1 MGKCSVGFWTIQ
13 SVFQA
18 IKTRGEPQMS
28 EKHSHELHRTHA
40 EAVKSVKCAVLTI
53 SDTRTEET
61 DTSGQLIRSLLSAD
75 GHSVVRYQIVRDDVW
90 QVRKVVV
97 SWLTDEEVDAV
108 ITTGST
114 GLSPRDVAVE
124 AIEPLLDK
132 KLEGFGELFRSLSY
146 SEIKSAAIMSR
157 AFAGVANRKIVFCLP
172 GSPNACRLAL
182 QKLILPELRHLV
194 WTVRGQK

>member
-1 MGKCSVGFWTIQ
+1 
-13 SVFQA
+13 
-18 IKTRGEPQMS
+18 MS
-28 EKHSHELHRTHA
+28 EKKSHEIHRTHA
-40 EAVKSVKCAVLTI
+40 ETVEFVKCAVLTI

-61 DTSGQLIRSLLSAD
+61 DTSGQLIRDLLNAN
-75 GHSVVRYQIVRDDVW
+75 GHSVVRYQIVKDDVW
-90 QVRKVVV
+90 QVRKVIV

-146 SEIKSAAIMSR
+146 SEIQSAAIMSR
-157 AFAGVANRKIVFCLP
+157 AFAGVANSKVVFCLP
-172 GSPNACRLAL
+172 GSPGACQLAL

>member
-1 MGKCSVGFWTIQ
+1 MRKGVSKLSTQ
-13 SVFQA
+13 
-18 IKTRGEPQMS
+18 R
-28 EKHSHELHRTHA
+28 SHENHRTRSDV
-40 EAVKSVKCAVLTI
+40 VKSVRCAILTI

-61 DTSGQLIRSLLSAD
+61 DTSGPLIRRLLESD
-75 GHSVVRYQIVRDDVW
+75 GHSVSRYQIVRDDVW
-90 QVRKVVV
+90 QVRKVFVP
-97 SWLTDEEVDAV
+97 WLTDSEIDAI

-132 KLEGFGELFRSLSY
+132 KLDGFGELFRLLSY
-146 SEIKSAAIMSR
+146 EEIGSAAMMSR
-157 AFAGVANRKIVFCLP
+157 AFGGVANGKIVFCLP
-172 GSPNACRLAL
+172 GSPSACQFAM

>member
-1 MGKCSVGFWTIQ
+1 M
-13 SVFQA
+13 
-18 IKTRGEPQMS
+18 P
-28 EKHSHELHRTHA
+28 EKHSHEIHRTHA
-40 EAVKSVKCAVLTI
+40 ETVKSVRCAILTI

-61 DTSGQLIRSLLSAD
+61 DTSGQLIRSLLNAD

-90 QVRKVVV
+90 QIRKVIV
-97 SWLTDEEVDAV
+97 SWLTDEEVDAIV
-108 ITTGST
+108 TTGST

-132 KLEGFGELFRSLSY
+132 KLDGFGELFRSLSY
-146 SEIKSAAIMSR
+146 SEIGSAAMMSR
-157 AFAGVANRKIVFCLP
+157 AIAGVANGKVVFCLP

>member
-1 MGKCSVGFWTIQ
+1 
-13 SVFQA
+13 
-18 IKTRGEPQMS
+18 MS
-28 EKHSHELHRTHA
+28 EKHSHETHRTLA
-40 EAVKSVKCAVLTI
+40 QSVKSVRCAVLTI
-53 SDTRTEET
+53 SDTRTEEN

-75 GHSVVRYQIVRDDVW
+75 GHLVSRYQIVQDDVW
-90 QVRKVVV
+90 QIRKVIV
-97 SWLTDEEVDAV
+97 SWLTDEDVDAI

-146 SEIKSAAIMSR
+146 GEVKSAAMMSR
-157 AFAGVANRKIVFCLP
+157 AFAGVANGKVVFCLP
-172 GSPNACRLAL
+172 GSPNACQLAL
-182 QKLILPELRHLV
+182 QKLILPELRHIV

>member
-1 MGKCSVGFWTIQ
+1 MQGK
-13 SVFQA
+13 
-18 IKTRGEPQMS
+18 R
-28 EKHSHELHRTHA
+28 SHEAHRAHA
-40 EAVKSVKCAVLTI
+40 EAVKSVRCAVLTI

-97 SWLTDEEVDAV
+97 SWLTDEEVDAIV
-108 ITTGST
+108 TTGST

-146 SEIKSAAIMSR
+146 GEIGSAAMMSR
-157 AFAGVANRKIVFCLP
+157 ALAGVANGKIVFSLP
-172 GSPNACRLAL
+172 GSPNACQLAL